1 MARSKSSS
9 RWLKEH
15 FSDPYWQQAQ
25 KDGYRSRATYKL
37 KELDEKERLIKPG
50 MVVADLGAAPG
61 GWSQWAIERVG
72 AQGAVV
78 GLDLLP
84 IHPLEGAIF
93 LQGDFR
99 EEAVLAELIA
109 ALDGREVDLV
119 MSDMA
124 PNTSGIKA
132 VDIPRSIYLS
142 ELALDFAHQ
151 VLKPGGDLLIKV
163 FQGEGFDD
171 FLKDVRTF
179 FNKVQLK
186 KPQASRDRSVEVYVL
201 ARGYKGAE
209 PK

>member
-1 MARSKSSS
+1 MARSKSSA

-15 FSDPYWQQAQ
+15 FSDPFWQQAQ
-25 KDGYRSRATYKL
+25 KDGFRSRATYKL
-37 KELDEKERLIKPG
+37 KELDEKEKLIRPG

-61 GWSQWAIERVG
+61 GWSQWAVDRVG
-72 AQGAVV
+72 PDGLVV

-84 IHPLEGAIF
+84 IHPMEGAVF

-99 EEAVLAELIA
+99 EEAVLAELLA
-109 ALDGREVDLV
+109 ALAGREVDLV

-142 ELALDFAHQ
+142 ELALDFSHQ
-151 VLKPGGDLLIKV
+151 VLKPGGDLLMKV
-163 FQGEGFDD
+163 FQGEGFDT
-171 FLKDVRTF
+171 FLKDVRSV

-186 KPQASRDRSVEVYVL
+186 KPQASRGRSVEVYVL
-201 ARGYKGAE
+201 ARGYKGRA
-209 PK
+209 